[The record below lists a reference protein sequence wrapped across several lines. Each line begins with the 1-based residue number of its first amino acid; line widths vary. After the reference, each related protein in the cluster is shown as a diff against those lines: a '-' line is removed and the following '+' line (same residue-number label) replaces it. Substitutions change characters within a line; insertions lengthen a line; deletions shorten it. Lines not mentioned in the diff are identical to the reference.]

1 MAPHSSEQSAS
12 EHMAEPMIE
21 PTIDPTPESQ
31 AVRPKAPI
39 VEPDPLAA
47 MERAQ
52 TSIDAKAQAKA
63 QAKAEAKAARAAKAA
78 QQAEAKAA
86 RKAQKQAERQV
97 AKTAQRAARAQ
108 RAADGLRFA
117 FAKKMFRGMTS
128 APAMFFFATII
139 VPGLLLGARQTI
151 VANLPVTAKAY
162 AAIGMPVNLDGLDL
176 RGVSSV
182 MKTEDGGRFLL
193 IRGEIVNL
201 RERTG
206 NLPNLQLA
214 LRGPDGRAMYTW
226 QAPSPTRTIK
236 ARDSIRF
243 VARLDSP
250 PEGAKDVVVEFARK
264 GG

>member
-12 EHMAEPMIE
+12 EQMAEPMIE
-21 PTIDPTPESQ
+21 PTIDPAPEPKT
-31 AVRPKAPI
+31 VRPKAPI

-52 TSIDAKAQAKA
+52 ASIDAKVQAKA
-63 QAKAEAKAARAAKAA
+63 QAKAEAKAA
-78 QQAEAKAA
+78 KAA
-86 RKAQKQAERQV
+86 RKAQKEADRQA
-97 AKTAQRAARAQ
+97 AKETRRAARAQ

-139 VPGLLLGARQTI
+139 APGLLLGARQTI

-214 LRGPDGRAMYTW
+214 LRGQDGRAMYTW

>member
-12 EHMAEPMIE
+12 EQMAEPMIE

-63 QAKAEAKAARAAKAA
+63 QAKAKAKA
-78 QQAEAKAA
+78 AKAA

-97 AKTAQRAARAQ
+97 ANTPRRSARAQ

-139 VPGLLLGARQTI
+139 APGLLLGARQTI

>member
-1 MAPHSSEQSAS
+1 
-12 EHMAEPMIE
+12 
-21 PTIDPTPESQ
+21 
-31 AVRPKAPI
+31 
-39 VEPDPLAA
+39 
-47 MERAQ
+47 
-52 TSIDAKAQAKA
+52 
-63 QAKAEAKAARAAKAA
+63 
-78 QQAEAKAA
+78 
-86 RKAQKQAERQV
+86 
-97 AKTAQRAARAQ
+97 
-108 RAADGLRFA
+108 
-117 FAKKMFRGMTS
+117 
-128 APAMFFFATII
+128 
-139 VPGLLLGARQTI
+139 
-151 VANLPVTAKAY
+151 
-162 AAIGMPVNLDGLDL
+162 MPVNLDGLDL

-206 NLPNLQLA
+206 KLPNLQLA

-250 PEGAKDVVVEFARK
+250 PEGAKDVVVKFARN